1 MSPMMPMGGAP
12 MGGGAMPMSPEEEL
26 MGGGAPMGPPPVA
39 PGMAP
44 GGDPMMDET
53 EPAPEEIAQMLGAQI
68 GMKRDQMHA
77 MVDQAAEAD
86 LQNVLGMVAAAA
98 QGAQVM
104 GPGQI
109 A

>member
-1 MSPMMPMGGAP
+1 MPMMPMQGGGAP
-12 MGGGAMPMSPEEEL
+12 PMGPEEEL
-26 MGGGAPMGPPPVA
+26 GMGAPMGPPPPS
-39 PGMAP
+39 PGMA
-44 GGDPMMDET
+44 GGDPMMDEP

-68 GMKRDQMHA
+68 AMQREEAHA
-77 MVDQAAEAD
+77 MIDQASEAQ
-86 LQNVLGMVAAAA
+86 LQSVMAMIAQAA

>member
-12 MGGGAMPMSPEEEL
+12 MGPEEMMAGEP
-26 MGGGAPMGPPPVA
+26 GMGPAAGGPVPAPPG
-39 PGMAP
+39 PM
-44 GGDPMMDET
+44 GGDPMMDQP
-53 EPAPEEIAQMLGAQI
+53 EPAPEELAMMIGSQI
-68 GMKRDQMHA
+68 GQKRDEMHA
-77 MVDQAAEAD
+77 MVDQAADAD
-86 LQNVLGMVAAAA
+86 LQNVMGMIAQAA

>member
-1 MSPMMPMGGAP
+1 MSPMMPMQGGAP
-12 MGGGAMPMSPEEEL
+12 MGPEEE
-26 MGGGAPMGPPPVA
+26 MGMGAPMGPPPA
-39 PGMAP
+39 SPGMP
-44 GGDPMMDET
+44 GGDPMMDEP

-68 GMKRDQMHA
+68 GMERDQMHA
-77 MVDQAAEAD
+77 MVDQAAEQRLND
-86 LQNVLGMVAAAA
+86 VMGMIAQAA